1 MRIYTT
7 ILTRTMF
14 KTPVIALL
22 FFALLFTACKKYP
35 ESQNFTILTPKD
47 RFART
52 WILKSYVK
60 NGLTTESPVSDPVTI
75 VFKKN
80 STYSKT
86 IVESGVTAME
96 LGHWNLSSGNTNLE
110 VLPLDSTVIQETE
123 ILKLTTKEFKVREI
137 TGVSP
142 ITYTFVVQ

>member
-1 MRIYTT
+1 M
-7 ILTRTMF
+7 L

-47 RFART
+47 RFARN
-52 WILKSYVK
+52 WILKSYEK
-60 NGLTTESPVSDPVTI
+60 NGVTTESPVADLVTLL
-75 VFKKN
+75 FKKN

-86 IVESGVTAME
+86 IVVGGVTAME
-96 LGHWNLSSGNTNLE
+96 LGRWNLSSGNANLE
-110 VLPLDSTVIQETE
+110 ILPLDSTVIQETE

>member
-1 MRIYTT
+1 
-7 ILTRTMF
+7 MF
-14 KTPVIALL
+14 KTQAIALL
-22 FFALLFTACKKYP
+22 FFVLLFTACKKYP

-47 RFART
+47 RFARN
-52 WILKSYVK
+52 WILKSYEK
-60 NGLTTESPVSDPVTI
+60 NGVTTESPVADPVTI

-86 IVESGVTAME
+86 IVVGAVTTSD
-96 LGHWNLSSGNTNLE
+96 LGRWNLSSGNTNL
-110 VLPLDSTVIQETE
+110 VLLPLDSTVIQETE